1 VCWWVVGD
9 QRERTLEVIGAGR
22 QVAALDATT
31 EQSLNAAG
39 ARARELEQELRSA
52 QSRLSDANA
61 DAELVARWMERK
73 RTSYSLCFSCW
84 LSTISCVLC
93 SACGVDSPG
102 GRESSAQLAHYFSVA
117 GSGLGDLQMGSG
129 RHRARAGTSS
139 EPPLPGS
146 FRGSVDAQDQD
157 SAVLSRRRS
166 HAPVRC
172 RRSLDVRS
180 AAGSPAIVPVLCHS

>member
-1 VCWWVVGD
+1 MCWWVVGD

-31 EQSLNAAG
+31 EQSLNAAE

-52 QSRLSDANA
+52 QSRLSDAS
-61 DAELVARWMERK
+61 AELVARWMERK

-102 GRESSAQLAHYFSVA
+102 GSESSAQLAHYFSVA
-117 GSGLGDLQMGSG
+117 GSGLGYLQMGSG

-146 FRGSVDAQDQD
+146 FRGSVDAQDQGS

-180 AAGSPAIVPVLCHS
+180 AAGSPAIVPVLCRS